1 MTLIEQAVASLIQSE
16 RQIQE
21 RLADGTREMEA
32 MREELSE
39 LRKTM
44 QETIEVQ
51 KDMLKAQT
59 EMLQQNKE
67 MMEVYKGFKATAR
80 VFGLIEK
87 AALFVTKVGGAAAVV
102 WASWKF
108 LIAETIKDIL
118 K

>member
-1 MTLIEQAVASLIQSE
+1 MSLIEQAVASLIQSE

-21 RLADGTREMEA
+21 RLEDGTREMEA
-32 MREELSE
+32 MREELTE

-51 KDMLKAQT
+51 RDMLKAQT

-67 MMEVYKGFKATAR
+67 LMEVYKGFKATAR
-80 VFGLIEK
+80 VFGMIEK
-87 AALFVTKVGGAAAVV
+87 FALFITKVGAAAAVT

-108 LIAETIKDIL
+108 IISRTLEDLGK
-118 K
+118 